1 MSPSPISSPR
11 TTSGSSTPLTGG
23 SANILYHQLNQSVYL
38 QEGFGIKSQNH
49 YTNSPSCHSPYHD
62 IFRGTQS
69 GSQIFR
75 ELLSSEN
82 ETIGKHFGRP
92 LHGELYDGQSVLA
105 DRVSQ
110 QLLRDHA
117 KLSPSLDLSSCSPFP
132 DRMSGIS
139 LEADEA
145 EDEIFAASYDAWADH
160 FLWYGR
166 KVDLSRE
173 VRFK

>member
-1 MSPSPISSPR
+1 MEECLLHPYLVRVPHQVHPR
-11 TTSGSSTPLTGG
+11 LSQAAVLTSFIINLINRFTCKRASESNPRITTL
-23 SANILYHQLNQSVYL
+23 IV
-38 QEGFGIKSQNH
+38 
-49 YTNSPSCHSPYHD
+49 PSCHSPYHD

-132 DRMSGIS
+132 DRMSGM
-139 LEADEA
+139 
-145 EDEIFAASYDAWADH
+145 
-160 FLWYGR
+160 
-166 KVDLSRE
+166 
-173 VRFK
+173 